1 MAFENSIVTGF
12 KRRQKNINEVEN
24 KSQRLRNE
32 RKIAESKQFEDYA
45 LFLKEELGRYF
56 QQYREILIRHGMI
69 PVPRVGVP
77 YLTEKELQISD
88 EYNSTHR
95 RLTWRRGV
103 RFHIQDDSKFQYSQ
117 ATTIEKEY
125 LHTTMVH

>member
-1 MAFENSIVTGF
+1 MAFENFIVTGF

-32 RKIAESKQFEDYA
+32 RKITESKQFEDHA

-56 QQYREILIRHGMI
+56 QQYREILISHGMI
-69 PVPRVGVP
+69 PIHHVGVP
-77 YLTEKELQISD
+77 SLTKKELHIAD

-95 RLTWRRGV
+95 HLTWRR
-103 RFHIQDDSKFQYSQ
+103 RDQIPSKR
-117 ATTIEKEY
+117 
-125 LHTTMVH
+125 